1 MSEPLEYSNEA
12 LNVKAQFYSKKIMCY
27 VEAEDDKYFWSQ
39 FFPNFVQIESK
50 GCCTQLDILIP
61 KICSGD
67 VFAIVAR
74 DRDYLEFKNQLQNH
88 HFVLYTFG
96 HSIENTLLEN
106 SCVDFICSSH
116 SREEYDRRPA
126 GEKYISWLE
135 KVQQDFKKLLQLEI
149 AKEVENIPI
158 EVIGRHCARFFDAN
172 HKILRNVI
180 SKLES
185 NVENKISKEI
195 HQKISFDES
204 DIPLLLRGHFY
215 ASLVKTFINSSFNKK
230 IQDSDLIERA
240 ILIWNTNHKN
250 NRHFEYYD
258 QLCKKAIEYV

>member
-106 SCVDFICSSH
+106 SCVDLICSSH

-135 KVQQDFKKLLQLEI
+135 
-149 AKEVENIPI
+149 
-158 EVIGRHCARFFDAN
+158 
-172 HKILRNVI
+172 
-180 SKLES
+180 
-185 NVENKISKEI
+185 
-195 HQKISFDES
+195 
-204 DIPLLLRGHFY
+204 
-215 ASLVKTFINSSFNKK
+215 
-230 IQDSDLIERA
+230 
-240 ILIWNTNHKN
+240 
-250 NRHFEYYD
+250 
-258 QLCKKAIEYV
+258 